1 MRLLRWGTGS
11 KSILKSTLLESRGL
25 LVVVGGEDKPFCC
38 SIEVSHKAPDEQ
50 HQDESVDYYSRM
62 CRRLHCVF

>member
-1 MRLLRWGTGS
+1 MRLLRWRTGS
-11 KSILKSTLLESRGL
+11 KSILKSTLLESRGFWWSW
-25 LVVVGGEDKPFCC
+25 GEDKPFCC

-62 CRRLHCVF
+62 CWRLHFVF